1 MKKPLLAVLFLLCL
15 SLLSAQT
22 PKPMHIALL
31 IDDGPTPD
39 QLEKFLELFKRE
51 QIHATF
57 SFVAKNV
64 VAHPQPA
71 KAAIAAGHEI
81 ANHSYEHLHPA
92 GLSQKAL
99 DHEVLTALDVLE
111 TKAGIHPAWYWPPFV
126 EITPELEKTVA
137 KTSMKIFRPAH
148 LVSSSDWD
156 KSVSADQLRKN
167 ALAGINDGTVILFH
181 EWRQET
187 LEQMPAILA
196 ELKRNG
202 AVFQTI
208 SELTNYLG
216 NTKSATPAP
225 SLPGKS

>member
-1 MKKPLLAVLFLLCL
+1 MKKSLLAVLFLLCI

-64 VAHPQPA
+64 ETHPQPA
-71 KAAIAAGHEI
+71 KTAIAAGHEI

-92 GLSQKAL
+92 SLDQKTL
-99 DHEVLTALDVLE
+99 DHEVIAALDVLE
-111 TKAGIHPAWYWPPFV
+111 AKAGVRPAWYWPPFV
-126 EITPELEKTVA
+126 EITPDLEKTVA
-137 KTSMKIFRPAH
+137 KTTMKIFRPAH

-156 KSVSADQLRKN
+156 TSVSADQLRKN
-167 ALAGINDGTVILFH
+167 ALTDVKEGTTILFH
-181 EWRQET
+181 EWRKET

-196 ELKRNG
+196 ELKKQG
-202 AVFQTI
+202 AVFLTI
-208 SELTNYLG
+208 SELHNHI
-216 NTKSATPAP
+216 NRTKN
-225 SLPGKS
+225 GR